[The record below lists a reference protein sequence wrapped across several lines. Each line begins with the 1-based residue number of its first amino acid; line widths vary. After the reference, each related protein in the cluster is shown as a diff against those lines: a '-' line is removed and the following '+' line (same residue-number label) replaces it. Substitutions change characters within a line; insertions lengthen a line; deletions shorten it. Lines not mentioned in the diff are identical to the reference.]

1 MRAGRCSVFNMKR
14 ISLRRNDIIRYF
26 CDLVILMLFENA
38 EAAGGLRPL
47 GLAVF
52 SALVFS
58 RRNVILLA
66 PMYLAACLLKDFSYV
81 GLVVAVTPAV
91 LFIAAY
97 FVYHKLNRPMHRTT
111 ALIVTLL
118 SCVPRV
124 AFSMVNG
131 EIYAPILSSVIT
143 LVAAY
148 VLMTA
153 LNAVAVRGLR
163 YRLTVD
169 ERISLIV
176 AVGMLSLSLFTIK
189 IRNFNLLYPFFAFCL
204 MLSAYAFQGVQGA
217 LVTGLS
223 VALGASLQGGS
234 SSVFAVIMI
243 TAGVAAAFKN
253 LPEAACAFALTVAFT
268 FSLFFLDTF
277 SGYGYVNVVS
287 IFVGAFS
294 YVLVPRK
301 YKTMLSSSGISYT
314 AVGKSVVNKN
324 RRETSIRLYSLAGV
338 FEDMKNLLSAES
350 GGKTEVSPEAVA
362 YDVASNFCGRCE
374 NANNCFR
381 SLGGDTGVILNGVV
395 ETSMKKGKA
404 TIIDMP
410 PFITSRCKKL
420 NGLIGAVNDRLIK
433 IECAG
438 EQAEEA
444 DKNRALLAAEMGGVA
459 EVLDNLGD
467 EFKRPLSFDG
477 RRERRISDELTRRGV
492 DCKEVLVCGEQSDV
506 DVTLVVKKED
516 ADKKAIVEEVSRI
529 MKVRLKKTHESD
541 ATDGYA
547 GIVLSPAP
555 RYDFV
560 YGSAGK
566 SRRGNDVSG
575 DVILV
580 KRMSK
585 NRVLF
590 AVGDGM
596 GSGKNANDL
605 SERAVKTIENFFE
618 AGFSEDVVMEVSN
631 KILTRHATGDGFSA
645 VDIMV
650 LNLNTGAVNFIK
662 LGATFTVI
670 KSGDEPE
677 IIEGNALPM
686 GVVENV
692 QPFVTRRVLSEND
705 VAVLLSD
712 GVTDVTTGGEI
723 AEILD
728 EERRINPEVLSSK
741 ILDAAVKNG
750 ASDDAT
756 VLTVKIFSRI

>member
-1 MRAGRCSVFNMKR
+1 MKR

-26 CDLVILMLFENA
+26 CDLVILLLFENA

-81 GLVVAVTPAV
+81 GLVVAITPAV

-234 SSVFAVIMI
+234 AGVFAVIMI

-277 SGYGYVNVVS
+277 SGYGYVNAIS

-395 ETSMKKGKA
+395 EASMKKGKA

-444 DKNRALLAAEMGGVA
+444 D
-459 EVLDNLGD
+459 
-467 EFKRPLSFDG
+467 
-477 RRERRISDELTRRGV
+477 
-492 DCKEVLVCGEQSDV
+492 
-506 DVTLVVKKED
+506 
-516 ADKKAIVEEVSRI
+516 
-529 MKVRLKKTHESD
+529 
-541 ATDGYA
+541 
-547 GIVLSPAP
+547 
-555 RYDFV
+555 
-560 YGSAGK
+560 
-566 SRRGNDVSG
+566 
-575 DVILV
+575 
-580 KRMSK
+580 K